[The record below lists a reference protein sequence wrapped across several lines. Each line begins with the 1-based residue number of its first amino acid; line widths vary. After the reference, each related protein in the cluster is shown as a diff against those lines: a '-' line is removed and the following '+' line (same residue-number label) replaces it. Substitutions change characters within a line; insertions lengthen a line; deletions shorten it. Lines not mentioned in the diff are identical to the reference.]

1 MIPTKEQAA
10 QIAIVV
16 RRQSEGCHW
25 LVLWIAP
32 GGMKC
37 WSGPYLTED
46 EANGATAVRD
56 GLQLSMIVRLDAGMV
71 TITDITFPYPHDE
84 GTSYCTSLPEHQH

>member
-10 QIAIVV
+10 QMTIVL
-16 RRQSEGCHW
+16 RRQSEGCRW

-32 GGMKC
+32 GGVKY

-46 EANGATAVRD
+46 EANDATAVRD
-56 GLQLSMIVRLDAGMV
+56 SHQLSMIVRTVKKVGL
-71 TITDITFPYPHDE
+71 
-84 GTSYCTSLPEHQH
+84 